1 MSDVERSKEA
11 AGRAAAAEVADGM
24 VLGLGTGSTVAP
36 FLEAVAAR
44 IRGEGLSLRGVPTSE
59 ETAVRAR
66 QLGIPLTDLDT
77 DPVLDLAVDGADEVD
92 PALRLVKGGGG
103 ALLREKIVAS
113 AARRVVIVVGQG
125 KRVEV
130 LGKDFLLP
138 VEILP
143 FGATVTM
150 RKVSALGCQPFLRT
164 RGEEPAARPFA
175 TDNGNWILDCRFPEG
190 IADPEDLH
198 ARLLAIPGVLEAG
211 LFLGL
216 CQTLIEGRPDG
227 TVEVIQRDEA

>member
-1 MSDVERSKEA
+1 MRLIASAISSTSVALLTLCATPAWASSPDDISVSGMLVHQGQRLDQE
-11 AGRAAAAEVADGM
+11 AAAAQFDALAQQ
-24 VLGLGTGSTVAP
+24 LGSAIANKPWAPARTLGSAGFDFSLGTTFVPINADNADDGTPSP
-36 FLEAVAAR
+36 WAV
-44 IRGEGLSLRGVPTSE
+44 GYSSE
-59 ETAVRAR
+59 E
-66 QLGIPLTDLDT
+66 PNN
-77 DPVLDLAVDGADEVD
+77 
-92 PALRLVKGGGG
+92 
-103 ALLREKIVAS
+103 LLIM
-113 AARRVVIVVGQG
+113 
-125 KRVEV
+125 
-130 LGKDFLLP
+130 P
-138 VEILP
+138 
-143 FGATVTM
+143 TVTM